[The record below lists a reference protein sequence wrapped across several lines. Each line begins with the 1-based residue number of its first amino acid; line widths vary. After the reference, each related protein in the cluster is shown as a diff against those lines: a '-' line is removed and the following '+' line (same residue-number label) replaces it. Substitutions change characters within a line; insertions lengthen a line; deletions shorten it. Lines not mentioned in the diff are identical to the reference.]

1 VLTGQI
7 DGDTIGR
14 EHHMGFGLRHS
25 SEVTSALIASALML
39 VRPGPLAGRAVRIEA
54 ARQQAVFRAGVHAVR
69 VDVSVSDG
77 HVPVPGLT
85 SADFSLSDNGV
96 DQSVVAVAIEAL
108 PIDVTLLVDTSAS
121 TEGVITRFKTAVQR
135 CADLLRPIDRVRL
148 VTVSNRVDEVFPM
161 QSPDQ
166 HLPVEAMQAGG
177 GTAVNDAMIY
187 AFAWDPGPDRRHL
200 IVAFTD
206 GEDNQSTS
214 SPDTVVAV
222 ASRVDAVMHVVLAD
236 AYAPLQR
243 AQLAAGQSQEL
254 ASRSAIVDAAKRSG
268 GDVHHVADAVAAF
281 TEVFDDFRQSY
292 TLYYSPQGVPPR
304 GWHDILVAVRTP
316 NDAHLTVRAR
326 KGYAGG

>member
-1 VLTGQI
+1 
-7 DGDTIGR
+7 
-14 EHHMGFGLRHS
+14 MGCGLRQS
-25 SEVTSALIASALML
+25 SALIWVLIASALTL
-39 VRPGPLAGRAVRIEA
+39 ALSDPVAGRARRIEA
-54 ARQQAVFRAGVHAVR
+54 ARQQAVFHAGVHAVR

-77 HVPVPGLT
+77 HIPVPGLT

-96 DQSVVAVAIEAL
+96 DQSVEAASIETV

-121 TEGVITRFKTAVQR
+121 TDGVIARFKTAVQQ

-161 QSPDQ
+161 QRPDR
-166 HLPVEAMQAGG
+166 HLPIETMQAGG

-206 GEDNQSTS
+206 GEDNESTLP
-214 SPDTVVAV
+214 PDTVVAV

-243 AQLAAGQSQEL
+243 APLAAGQTAEL

-268 GDVHHVADAVAAF
+268 GDVHHVTDAVAAF
-281 TEVFDDFRQSY
+281 KEVFDDFRQSY
-292 TLYYSPQGVPPR
+292 TLYYTPRDVPVP

-316 NDAHLTVRAR
+316 NAAHLIVRAR